1 MKLLAD
7 ENIPVRAL
15 DLLKQER
22 VDIVSVLD
30 FTQGLSD
37 DDVLTIAM
45 EQERVLVTFDKDFV
59 DIIFRTR
66 AETKGVVLL
75 RFMPKSPEQ
84 LARRLKA
91 LLDSEIQLED
101 HFVVLNDKRIR
112 LTPLRR

>member
-1 MKLLAD
+1 MKFIAD

-45 EQERVLVTFDKDFV
+45 
-59 DIIFRTR
+59 
-66 AETKGVVLL
+66 
-75 RFMPKSPEQ
+75 
-84 LARRLKA
+84 
-91 LLDSEIQLED
+91 
-101 HFVVLNDKRIR
+101 
-112 LTPLRR
+112 